1 MAEVKVKADEK
12 AQCRKRS
19 RHWDDEETKILISK
33 WSEDNIQEKLKSC
46 TRKKKIWQEIFLYLK
61 ACGYEDRDEEMC
73 KTRIHTL
80 TSAYRSYLN
89 KRNTSGTA
97 RFKKPPCF
105 EEMNKVLKDK
115 STRLPRL
122 PHFSKSLSDINGL
135 SEHSDA
141 LVLNKVKTPEV
152 NNFNN
157 CIYNSV
163 NSTYNDFKVNQS
175 SFKLIEDQSSSKLI
189 EDNQSSSKQIEENQ
203 SSSKQI
209 EDNILKTK
217 SIGFNQLSAK
227 PIKVNQSVFK
237 SKDFLNKKKSFCFK
251 KPKKIQSR
259 SEVLLEK
266 INSSIITFMTT
277 RADAD
282 RKILKKLIEYHE
294 QEDPYVIIK
303 VRQVGDLYFV
313 EIEFLLSDLTLEKL
327 INALKQEFVIQDSA
341 SLLITKLPNVLIRND
356 NDVKRLKTGTEVE
369 FLVIIE
375 KK

>member
-122 PHFSKSLSDINGL
+122 QHFSKSSSDINGL

-163 NSTYNDFKVNQS
+163 NSTNNDFKVNQS
-175 SFKLIEDQSSSKLI
+175 SSKQIEDNQSSSKQI

-227 PIKVNQSVFK
+227 PIKINQSVSK
-237 SKDFLNKKKSFCFK
+237 SKDFLNKKKTFCFK
-251 KPKKIQSR
+251 KPRMQSR

-327 INALKQEFVIQDSA
+327 TSALKQEFVIQDSA

-356 NDVKRLKTGTEVE
+356 NDVRRLKTGTEIE